1 MPDTSPPNEPSEE
14 EALLHAA
21 EALLQPL
28 ARLMVAKG
36 VHFGSLEERLK
47 IAFVVAAREAAL
59 EATPEALP
67 HRLVSRIATTTG
79 INRRE
84 VTRLV
89 LAEMKEPPP
98 RRSPALQAFARWN
111 ADPAYLDAQ
120 GQPKLLPRQGVEGSF
135 EQLAASITKDVHP
148 RSLLDD
154 LLRLQ
159 LVTLDATADLVSIH
173 RDAFAPRDD
182 VVRMLGYLR
191 SNVGSH
197 LKTAVANVV
206 GAGPA
211 QFEQAIYAHG
221 LSAASLQDMNELARQ
236 QWLALTRAL
245 VPELQ
250 RRIDADAPQNGA
262 AEPPGQ
268 VRIGLFVHADSGKPP
283 LHSSPETHHED

>member
-1 MPDTSPPNEPSEE
+1 LTELQEP
-14 EALLHAA
+14 A
-21 EALLQPL
+21 
-28 ARLMVAKG
+28 
-36 VHFGSLEERLK
+36 
-47 IAFVVAAREAAL
+47 
-59 EATPEALP
+59 
-67 HRLVSRIATTTG
+67 
-79 INRRE
+79 
-84 VTRLV
+84 
-89 LAEMKEPPP
+89 P

-120 GQPKLLPRQGVEGSF
+120 GRPLVLARQGAEASF

-159 LVTLDATADLVSIH
+159 LVRLDSSKDTVCIH
-173 RDAFAPRDD
+173 QDAYAPRDD

-197 LKTAVANVV
+197 LKTAVGNVI
-206 GAGPA
+206 AAQPA

-221 LSAASLQDMNELARQ
+221 LSAESLQDMNRLVTA

-250 RRIDADAPQNGA
+250 RRIDADAPQGESP
-262 AEPPGQ
+262 EPPGS
-268 VRIGLFVHADSGKPP
+268 VRIGLFVHADIGKTASKPT
-283 LHSSPETHHED
+283 PESNDEH